1 LRALTGIGPGSIRPR
16 QKEPGF
22 LGGVLAYIAGN
33 ESALLAFAAH
43 ARVAPQEIESSRA
56 PLAGPTRFY
65 SAIVHARFAGA
76 STMASFCRDCLADV
90 PDRTPRC
97 AGCGSSRVA
106 GHGELAQMAIAHV
119 DCDAF
124 YATIEKRDDPSLAD
138 KPVMVGGGHRGVVMT
153 ACYIARTFGVKSA
166 MPMFEARRL
175 CPHGHVIRPDMVKYA
190 RVGRE
195 VRAMMG
201 DLTPQVEPLSID
213 EAFLDLTGTERL
225 HGMMPAKTLAR
236 FAKRVESELGITVS
250 IGLSQN
256 KFLAKIA
263 SDLDKPRGFSTLA
276 LSEAPSFLAPRPATF
291 IWGVGKAMGA
301 VLDRAGFRT
310 IADLQRADETDLMRR
325 FGAEGLRLARF
336 SRGLDT
342 RAVDADRETK
352 SVSAETTFAAD
363 IDDFRTLERRL
374 WLLCE
379 KVSGRLKAKELA
391 GATVTLKLK
400 TADFRLRTRARS
412 LAAPTQLAAKIFD
425 AGRELLAR
433 ETGSTRFRL
442 IGIVISTLAPAQG
455 ADPADLVD
463 QRGKRTAAAEQA
475 VDRLR
480 ERFGQS
486 AVVRGIALE
495 DD

>member
-1 LRALTGIGPGSIRPR
+1 
-16 QKEPGF
+16 
-22 LGGVLAYIAGN
+22 
-33 ESALLAFAAH
+33 
-43 ARVAPQEIESSRA
+43 
-56 PLAGPTRFY
+56 
-65 SAIVHARFAGA
+65 
-76 STMASFCRDCLADV
+76 MASFCRDCLADV
-90 PDRTPRC
+90 PERSLRC
-97 AGCGSSRVA
+97 AGCGSPRVA
-106 GHGELAQMAIAHV
+106 RHGELAQMAIAHV

-138 KPVMVGGGHRGVVMT
+138 KPVIVGGGHRGVVAT
-153 ACYIARTFGVKSA
+153 ACYIARTFGVRSA

-175 CPHGHVIRPDMVKYA
+175 CPHAHVVKPDMAKYA

-201 DLTPQVEPLSID
+201 ALTPQVEPLSID

-225 HGMMPAKTLAR
+225 HGMIPAKTLAR
-236 FAKRVESELGITVS
+236 FAKRVETEIGITVS

-263 SDLDKPRGFSTLA
+263 SDLDKPRGFSMLA

-291 IWGVGKAMGA
+291 IWGVGNAMGA
-301 VLDRAGFRT
+301 ALARAGFRT
-310 IADLQRADETDLMRR
+310 IADLQRADETELMRR
-325 FGAEGLRLARF
+325 FGSEGLRLARL
-336 SRGLDT
+336 SRGIDT
-342 RAVDADRETK
+342 RAVNPDRETK

-363 IDDFRTLERRL
+363 IADFRTLERRL
-374 WLLCE
+374 WELSE
-379 KVSGRLKAKELA
+379 KVSGRLKANALA
-391 GATVTLKLK
+391 GATVTIKLK
-400 TADFRLRTRARS
+400 SADFRLRTRARS
-412 LAAPTQLAAKIFD
+412 LGAPTQLAAKIFD

-442 IGIVISTLAPAQG
+442 IGIGVSALAPAQD

-463 QRGKRTAAAEQA
+463 QRGKRSAAAEHA

-480 ERFGQS
+480 EKFGQA

-495 DD
+495 DDNSK